1 MRFPVR
7 LSFRP
12 WGRLIVA
19 LTVAFSTAA
28 WAAEEA
34 SVRSGVNRH
43 YLRPDVNVAEWV
55 ERFEGESREIYALRH
70 VIAAAVGIED
80 GDVVADVGAG
90 TGLFVPLFAARA
102 SLNGHVYALDIA
114 PKFAAHI
121 RDRVDEAGL
130 ANVSVV
136 LSRERS
142 ITLPRDSVDIVFLCD
157 VYHHLE
163 YPQTVLDSMRR
174 ALRTSGRLIVIDF
187 ERIPGATRPWILG
200 HVRAGRET
208 VVKEIQAAGFVL
220 EEMDAVDGLKENY
233 FLRFRKS

>member
-1 MRFPVR
+1 MRCPVR
-7 LSFRP
+7 FSCRP
-12 WGRLIVA
+12 WGRLIA
-19 LTVAFSTAA
+19 AAFVAFSTAG

-34 SVRSGVNRH
+34 SVSPGVNRQ

-55 ERFEGESREIYALRH
+55 DRFEGESREIHALRH
-70 VIAAAVGIED
+70 AIADAVGIEA

-102 SLNGHVYALDIA
+102 GSDGHVYALDIA

-130 ANVSVV
+130 AGVSVV
-136 LSRERS
+136 LSQERS
-142 ITLPRDSVDIVFLCD
+142 ITLPRDSIDIVFLCD

-163 YPQTVLDSMRR
+163 YPQTVLGSIRH
-174 ALRTSGRLIVIDF
+174 ALRPSGRLVVIDF

-208 VVKEIQAAGFVL
+208 VVEEIQAAGFIL
-220 EEMDAVDGLKENY
+220 EEMDAVDGLQENY
-233 FLRFRKS
+233 FLRFRNP

>member
-1 MRFPVR
+1 MRSAVR
-7 LSFRP
+7 FSFRP
-12 WGRLIVA
+12 WGRLIAAALVA
-19 LTVAFSTAA
+19 WWTAG

-34 SVRSGVNRH
+34 SVSPGVNRQ
-43 YLRPDVNVAEWV
+43 YLRPDVNVTEWV

-70 VIAAAVGIED
+70 AIADAVGITA

-90 TGLFVPLFAARA
+90 TGLFVPLFGARA
-102 SLNGHVYALDIA
+102 GSDGHVYALDIA

-121 RDRVDEAGL
+121 RDRVDAAGL
-130 ANVSVV
+130 AGVSVV
-136 LSRERS
+136 LSQERS

-163 YPQTVLDSMRR
+163 YPQTVLGSIRR
-174 ALRTSGRLIVIDF
+174 ALRPSGRLVVIDF

-208 VVKEIQAAGFVL
+208 VVEEIQAAGFIL
-220 EEMDAVDGLKENY
+220 EEMDTVDGLQENY
-233 FLRFRKS
+233 FLRFRNP

>member
-7 LSFRP
+7 FSFRP

-19 LTVAFSTAA
+19 LIVAFSTAA
-28 WAAEEA
+28 WAAEET
-34 SVRSGVNRH
+34 SVRPGVNRH

-70 VIAAAVGIED
+70 AIAAAVGIED

-102 SLNGHVYALDIA
+102 GLNGHVYALDIA

-130 ANVSVV
+130 ASVSVV

-174 ALRTSGRLIVIDF
+174 ALRTSGRLFVIDF

-208 VVKEIQAAGFVL
+208 VVEEIQAAGFVL
-220 EEMDAVDGLKENY
+220 AEMDAVDGLKENY
-233 FLRFRKS
+233 FLRFRKP

>member
-1 MRFPVR
+1 MRPAVR
-7 LSFRP
+7 FSFRP
-12 WGRLIVA
+12 WGQLIAAALVA
-19 LTVAFSTAA
+19 WSTAG

-34 SVRSGVNRH
+34 SVSPGVNRQ
-43 YLRPDVNVAEWV
+43 YLRPDVNVAEWID
-55 ERFEGESREIYALRH
+55 RFEGESREIYALRH
-70 VIAAAVGIED
+70 AIADAVGIEA

-102 SLNGHVYALDIA
+102 GSDGHVYALDIA

-130 ANVSVV
+130 AGVSVV

-142 ITLPRDSVDIVFLCD
+142 ITLPRDSIDIVFLCD

-163 YPQTVLDSMRR
+163 YPQTVLASIRR
-174 ALRTSGRLIVIDF
+174 ALRPPGRLVVIDF

-208 VVKEIQAAGFVL
+208 VIEEIQAAGFVL

-233 FLRFRKS
+233 FLRFRNP